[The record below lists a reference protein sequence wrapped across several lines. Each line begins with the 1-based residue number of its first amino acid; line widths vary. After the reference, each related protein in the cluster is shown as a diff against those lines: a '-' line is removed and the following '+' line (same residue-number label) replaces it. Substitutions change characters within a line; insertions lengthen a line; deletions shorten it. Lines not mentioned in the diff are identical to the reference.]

1 MADLNDDIK
10 KYLRGEMSP
19 AEMHALEKQALND
32 PFLEDALEGAVQLDA
47 EAFDAD
53 LKNLRAS
60 LDERVSKKAPKT
72 ISLWV
77 WPARIA
83 AGLILVA
90 LSTFVIVK
98 LTGDKKENDLALKR
112 ESSSPA
118 KDNANENVA
127 SDSLLSRN
135 ANADS
140 KQAAKP
146 SPAPSERRRDAE
158 TEESKPAAGAA
169 GPTAVT
175 ANADEIS
182 QGDKAKDGEPLADAT
197 EAVAEEQPV
206 QNASAEA
213 DKELALKKQSE
224 GIKLDEDDQKQRVA
238 TATPESRAKGLG
250 KVTISKVIR
259 GRVESVD
266 GVALPGVNVM
276 IKNTNIGTV
285 TDGSGNYQLS
295 VPENKPGLVN
305 NPSLVFS
312 FIGFSSTE
320 VDAGD
325 KTQLDVRLDEDV
337 SQLSEV
343 VVVGY
348 GSEKKGEDDP
358 EPLELA
364 NPYGGRRAFKQYLE
378 KNLQYPEQALAE
390 NIEGKVTVQ
399 FTVESSGQLSDFKVL
414 KGIGHGC
421 EEEVIRLVKQGPK
434 WNPTRRNTE
443 SLRDKVKVRMKFT
456 LPKK

>member
-10 KYLRGEMSP
+10 KYLRGELTP
-19 AEMHALEKQALND
+19 AEMHALEKKALED
-32 PFLEDALEGAVQLDA
+32 PFLEDALEGASQLGSNDF
-47 EAFDAD
+47 ESD
-53 LKNLRAS
+53 LRNLSTS
-60 LDERVSKKAPKT
+60 LHERVSGTSDKVV
-72 ISLWV
+72 SLWV
-77 WPARIA
+77 WTARIA

-98 LTGDKKENDLALKR
+98 LTGNNRENDLALKK
-112 ESSSPA
+112 ESSNPP
-118 KDNANENVA
+118 KDNANEVIA
-127 SDSLLSRN
+127 PDSAEHREVI
-135 ANADS
+135 ANS
-140 KQAAKP
+140 QAEVAKP
-146 SPAPSERRRDAE
+146 QSSVPSELKRDAE
-158 TEESKPAAGAA
+158 IEGSKSAADGA
-169 GPTAVT
+169 GPTAAT

-182 QGDKAKDGEPLADAT
+182 QAEKTKADERLALETDV
-197 EAVAEEQPV
+197 VAEEQPV
-206 QNASAEA
+206 QNAPEKESV
-213 DKELALKKQSE
+213 DKKESE
-224 GIKLDEDDQKQRVA
+224 GIKLDDSDQRQRVA
-238 TATPESRAKGLG
+238 SATPGSKAKSA
-250 KVTISKVIR
+250 VPVSKVIR

-295 VPENKPGLVN
+295 VAETNQGIIN

-325 KTQLDVRLDEDV
+325 KTQLNVQMAEDV
-337 SQLSEV
+337 SQLSEI

-348 GSEKKGEDDP
+348 GAEKKSEDAP
-358 EPLELA
+358 ETLEFA
-364 NPYGGRRAFKQYLE
+364 NPYGGRRAYKQYLE

-390 NIEGKVTVQ
+390 NIEGKVTIQ
-399 FTVESSGQLSDFKVL
+399 FTVESSGQVSEFRVL

-443 SLRDKVKVRMKFT
+443 SLRDNVKVRMKFT